1 MLKASISREKEC
13 RKIVDPDATTVRA
26 ETVEGKDSTESTELT
41 EPIEAANC
49 KRVVDLVQAAFGE
62 GKLVE

>member
-1 MLKASISREKEC
+1 MRSEHLKRWLAAA
-13 RKIVDPDATTVRA
+13 RKAAKDATTVRA

-41 EPIEAANC
+41 EPIEAAKC